1 MELPLLQRREI
12 EARIL
17 APVIEALAAKFGR
30 DEVLALLSET
40 IKRVAREHGAEM
52 AQSMGSS
59 TMADMAKVLDFW
71 QHDGALK
78 ATVNRHDD
86 EHFDFDVTRCKFA
99 ELYERLGIRELGPIL
114 SCNRDFCFIE
124 GFNPK
129 IKLQRSQTIMNGAA
143 HCDFRFSSGTEAASS
158 GST

>member
-12 EARIL
+12 EARVL

-30 DEVLALLSET
+30 DEVLAVLSET

-52 AQSMGSS
+52 AQSMGSN
-59 TMADMAKVLDFW
+59 TMADMAKVLNFW
-71 QHDGALK
+71 QQDGALE

-129 IKLQRSQTIMNGAA
+129 IKLQRSQTIMKGAS

>member
-30 DEVLALLSET
+30 DEVLTLLSET
-40 IKRVAREHGAEM
+40 IKRVAREHGVET
-52 AQSMGSS
+52 AQSMGGN

-71 QHDGALK
+71 QQDGALE

-129 IKLQRSQTIMNGAA
+129 IKLQRSQTIMKGASL
-143 HCDFRFSSGTEAASS
+143 CDFRVSSGTEAASS